1 MPPMKEAFLASVLCI
16 ALLIVST
23 YALSRS
29 ATNVSEH
36 PFPMAQGIYWNYQ
49 GLVRWTHDINR
60 VSETKVTWHT
70 EISRFI
76 QRADVRAAVV
86 NGFPSDLD
94 WSNGRPHP
102 SDSLIIESGGRFYI
116 VANERF
122 TDALHQVEQPLGDL
136 SNLLRDDDLFLRWP
150 LQRGQKFCDSEG
162 MARPDDWYC
171 WVVESSRLSILQGI
185 TGVSSRKRPEF
196 VIAYRTNPDH
206 IRFTFV
212 PEIGL
217 TTYEY
222 RHHGTVADTELRLVE
237 FHQPSPGED

>member
-1 MPPMKEAFLASVLCI
+1 MKRPFLIPVFCL
-16 ALLIVST
+16 ALLILST
-23 YALSRS
+23 CTLSS
-29 ATNVSEH
+29 STAEVSEH
-36 PFPMAQGIYWNYQ
+36 PFPMLEGTHWTYQ
-49 GLVRWTHDINR
+49 GLVRWTHDINH

-70 EISRFI
+70 EIRRFI
-76 QRADVRAAVV
+76 QHGEVRDGVV

-94 WSNGRPHP
+94 WSNGKPQP
-102 SDSLIIESGGRFYI
+102 SDSLLIESGGKFYV

-122 TDALHQVEQPLGDL
+122 TDALHQLEQPSGDL

-150 LQRGQKFCDSEG
+150 LQHGQKFCDSEG

-171 WVVESSRLSILQGI
+171 WVVESSRLNILQGI
-185 TGVSSRKRPEF
+185 TGVPSRKRPEF
-196 VIAYRTNPDH
+196 RIAYRTNPDH

>member
-1 MPPMKEAFLASVLCI
+1 
-16 ALLIVST
+16 
-23 YALSRS
+23 
-29 ATNVSEH
+29 
-36 PFPMAQGIYWNYQ
+36 MAQGTYWNYQ

-76 QRADVRAAVV
+76 QHPDVRAAVV

-94 WSNGRPHP
+94 WSNGRPQP
-102 SDSLIIESGGRFYI
+102 SDSLLIESGGKFYV

-122 TDALHQVEQPLGDL
+122 TDALHQLEQASADS
-136 SNLLRDDDLFLRWP
+136 SNLLRDDDLFLQWP
-150 LQRGQKFCDSEG
+150 LQQGQKFCDSEG

-171 WVVESSRLSILQGI
+171 WVVESSRLSVLQGI
-185 TGVSSRKRPEF
+185 AGVPSRKRPEF

-222 RHHGTVADTELRLVE
+222 RHHGTVADTELKLVE
-237 FHQPSPGED
+237 LHQPSQDE